1 MYAISTIILVFPIYF
16 SLFLFVHIIN
26 EIYKGWVINP
36 VRGVL
41 IDADSLDLT

>member
-1 MYAISTIILVFPIYF
+1 MIPIYL

-26 EIYKGWVINP
+26 EIYKGWVMNP

-41 IDADSLDLT
+41 TEDAVDNMD